1 MDESFLQNCL
11 FFTSNRLGR
20 AMTKIA
26 EEEFAPTGLTPMYG
40 YVIRLANGS
49 PGISQKEIAEKLSIT
64 PSTLTRFIDKLE
76 AKRLVERKVSGKTVQ
91 IYPTPAG
98 LALEETIRQAS
109 ANLKKRYEAVLG
121 KEAAAELNGEI
132 LLTSTRLEK
141 P

>member
-76 AKRLVERKVSGKTVQ
+76 ARRLVERKVSGKSC
-91 IYPTPAG
+91 
-98 LALEETIRQAS
+98 RS
-109 ANLKKRYEAVLG
+109 AVLPG
-121 KEAAAELNGEI
+121 QNCIMVGLWF
-132 LLTSTRLEK
+132 LLPLLLCW
-141 P
+141 

>member
-76 AKRLVERKVSGKTVQ
+76 ARRLVERKVSGKTVLV
-91 IYPTPAG
+91 YPTPGG
-98 LALEETIRQAS
+98 LALEDTIRQAS

-121 KEAAAELNGEI
+121 KEAAELLNGEI
-132 LLTSTRLEK
+132 LATSTRLEK